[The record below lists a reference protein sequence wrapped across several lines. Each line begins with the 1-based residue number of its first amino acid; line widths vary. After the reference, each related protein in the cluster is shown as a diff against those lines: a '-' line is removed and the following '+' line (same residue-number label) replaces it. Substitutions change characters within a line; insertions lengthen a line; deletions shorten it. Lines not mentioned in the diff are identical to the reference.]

1 MRLLLSTLLLAT
13 LPSWSYSSSTPKNHN
28 ISLSNKQGFNKWLK
42 QHNKSYRHPSV
53 EVVTDSYNDTP
64 STEGKQH
71 DAEVDE
77 YERRLDIFVTNSKK
91 VERHNEAF
99 QKGYTSYAMTVSES
113 PFADLTNE
121 EFRSVYL
128 MEEQNCSATHKSAAM
143 SSVSASL
150 LENSGPLPKSI
161 DWRTKGVL
169 TPIKNQKQCGSCWT
183 FSTTGTL
190 EAHTCIHDA
199 TLDCTNWSGLAEQQ
213 LLDCSSAYD
222 NHGCNGGLPSHAFE
236 YIKERGGLDTERN
249 YPYSATDG
257 GPCVATESEF
267 GVAEVYNIT
276 SRDEDDLANA
286 IANVGPVSVA
296 FDVASDFKLYSH
308 GVYDSFD
315 AETNSTVCTSDAM
328 SVNHA
333 VVAVGFGETDGE
345 DSLPYYIVRNSWSNT
360 WGMEGYFWIK
370 RGENLC
376 GISDCASFPIVPA
389 LDRKMR
395 DKMDGDVVTATLR
408 KRAI

>member
-1 MRLLLSTLLLAT
+1 MRLLLSTLLLTT
-13 LPSWSYSSSTPKNHN
+13 LPSWSYSSQTP
-28 ISLSNKQGFNKWLK
+28 SNYQVFNKWLK
-42 QHNKSYRHPSV
+42 QHNKSYRQPS
-53 EVVTDSYNDTP
+53 SSNNTP
-64 STEGKQH
+64 LSTEDEQQQH
-71 DAEVDE
+71 DAEEVNE
-77 YERRLDIFVTNSKK
+77 YEQRLDIFVSNSKK

-113 PFADLTNE
+113 PFADLTDE

-128 MEEQNCSATHKSAAM
+128 MEEQNCSATHTKSSATM
-143 SSVSASL
+143 SSGAASL

-190 EAHTCIHDA
+190 EAHTCINDD
-199 TLDCTNWSGLAEQQ
+199 TLDCTTWSGLAEQQ
-213 LLDCSSAYD
+213 LLDCSTAYD

-236 YIKERGGLDTERN
+236 YIKERGGLETERN
-249 YPYSATDG
+249 YPYSATDV
-257 GPCVATESEF
+257 GPCVATTQSAY

-276 SRDEDDLANA
+276 SRDEEDLVNA

-333 VVAVGFGETDGE
+333 VVAVGFGETDGA

-395 DKMDGDVVTATLR
+395 DEMDVDVVTATLR
-408 KRAI
+408 KRVV